1 MSIFLTHSWTFWHET
16 WERRI
21 NARGILRVSLN
32 DILARVGH
40 SRARFGHL
48 MSQLAVKD
56 ASIGIDS
63 EVVKTFFEPFFTT
76 KEWMS
81 TGIDL
86 VVVYG
91 IEKNLRE
98 VSS

>member
-1 MSIFLTHSWTFWHET
+1 
-16 WERRI
+16 
-21 NARGILRVSLN
+21 
-32 DILARVGH
+32 
-40 SRARFGHL
+40 